1 LSPDSLSL
9 FGNSL
14 GAAGRLLLLSL
25 PIGVLI
31 HLSTLHSFRQLN
43 TISGDPVKGIQKV
56 LGPRRATILLICGK
70 LPFAVCTS
78 AGLVVSA
85 GFVFNEVFV
94 YWFPNFAF
102 AYLFLAIILFLNLF
116 ARKTALILQ
125 ILALAG
131 ACSGMVFLSGAG
143 LFSQSEVTSLSK
155 TLADVDYRYLAA
167 VVVVLVGFDMGL
179 YADGPSQNGFSHVA
193 RSLVIALIG
202 SGVVLLIWGLSAMAV
217 VPPAKLESST
227 IPYMTMAR
235 KAFGQSGRYIMGM
248 VVISGVFAAVNAIIY
263 SVSTMTAQLAVA
275 ENKPERLVSL
285 LDTRRVVL
293 LFTAGA
299 SAMLMAMGYAGE
311 PILETWIRASLVLWL
326 AYYITVNIAA
336 YRVVGHVHAPN
347 SVGQTAAVVF
357 MKAPAILGTALA
369 AAGLILLESD
379 PLAMLVFIVAIT
391 VTVTIVVIGIDL
403 FVIRSA
409 GGNPERPPVLSDHKL
424 L

>member
-1 LSPDSLSL
+1 
-9 FGNSL
+9 
-14 GAAGRLLLLSL
+14 
-25 PIGVLI
+25 
-31 HLSTLHSFRQLN
+31 
-43 TISGDPVKGIQKV
+43 
-56 LGPRRATILLICGK
+56 
-70 LPFAVCTS
+70 
-78 AGLVVSA
+78 
-85 GFVFNEVFV
+85 
-94 YWFPNFAF
+94 
-102 AYLFLAIILFLNLF
+102 LNLF

-248 VVISGVFAAVNAIIY
+248 VVISGVFAAVNAMIY

-347 SVGQTAAVVF
+347 SVGQTAAAVF